1 MSAEGF
7 SKYDNA
13 LRKLYDEISCA
24 IQAKS
29 LVSVSGMKNFDLP
42 YFVDPH
48 ILTIALAFASEA
60 RLAAIVFITTCLVF
74 TSLLVPRIRNP
85 LLKFFQLE

>member
-7 SKYDNA
+7 SKYDTA
-13 LRKLYDEISCA
+13 LRKLHDEISCA

-29 LVSVSGMKNFDLP
+29 LVSVSDMKNFDLP
-42 YFVDPH
+42 YLVDPH
-48 ILTIALAFASEA
+48 ILTIALAFEA
-60 RLAAIVFITTCLVF
+60 RLAAVVFIATCLVF
-74 TSLLVPRIRNP
+74 TSLLIPRIRNP